1 MNTNYRLIPVNA
13 GIRLLQGFIGVMMYL
28 SGLIIYIAG
37 GITILVAVACFFF
50 GLITGDGLKHLIS
63 GSITFIMLLLGASA
77 TAAALIKVLS
87 IIKQKEERR

>member
-1 MNTNYRLIPVNA
+1 MNTNYKLIPVNA
-13 GIRLLQGFIGVMMYL
+13 GIRLLQGFIGVMMYM

-37 GITILVAVACFFF
+37 GITILVAIACFFF
-50 GLITGDGLKHLIS
+50 GLITGDGLKHLIA
-63 GSITFIMLLLGASA
+63 GSIAFIMLLLGASA

>member
-13 GIRLLQGFIGVMMYL
+13 GIRLLQGFIGVMMYM

-50 GLITGDGLKHLIS
+50 GLITGDGLKHLII
-63 GSITFIMLLLGASA
+63 GSITFLMLLLGASA
-77 TAAALIKVLS
+77 AAAALIKGLTG
-87 IIKQKEERR
+87 IKEKTERR